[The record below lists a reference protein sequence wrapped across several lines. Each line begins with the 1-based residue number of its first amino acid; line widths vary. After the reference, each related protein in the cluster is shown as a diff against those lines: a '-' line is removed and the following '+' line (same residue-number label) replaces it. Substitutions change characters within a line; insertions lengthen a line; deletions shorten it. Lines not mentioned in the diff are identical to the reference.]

1 MIWVLIWR
9 LVLLSF
15 FMAVG
20 DTLKAN
26 QSRNLSRS
34 APKNSTEYYNDL
46 MQNQNIEK
54 KNMFFRDPPPKSP
67 RKCPKRDDLDRKWTK
82 SEPKVDRKLDF
93 LEKRDQGVENYY
105 AHRIVTCQ
113 NIERLKCKL

>member
-54 KNMFFRDPPPKSP
+54 KICFQRFPTQNPPKNA
-67 RKCPKRDDLDRKWTK
+67 RNGTIWTENGPKVNRKWT
-82 SEPKVDRKLDF
+82 ENWIF
-93 LEKRDQGVENYY
+93 LEKRDKGVENYY

>member
-54 KNMFFRDPPPKSP
+54 KLCFSEISHG
-67 RKCPKRDDLDRKWTK
+67 KCPKRDDLDRKWTK

>member
-20 DTLKAN
+20 DTLEASQWK
-26 QSRNLSRS
+26 NLSRS

-54 KNMFFRDPPPKSP
+54 MFYFWEISSHGP
-67 RKCPKRDDLDRKWTK
+67 TK
-82 SEPKVDRKLDF
+82 PN
-93 LEKRDQGVENYY
+93 ENG
-105 AHRIVTCQ
+105 
-113 NIERLKCKL
+113 

>member
-54 KNMFFRDPPPKSP
+54 ILCFQRFPPEFHPENAQNGTVWTENGPKVN
-67 RKCPKRDDLDRKWTK
+67 RKWT
-82 SEPKVDRKLDF
+82 
-93 LEKRDQGVENYY
+93 ENW
-105 AHRIVTCQ
+105 IF
-113 NIERLKCKL
+113 

>member
-54 KNMFFRDPPPKSP
+54 KIMFFRDFYPNFTPKM
-67 RKCPKRDDLDRKWTK
+67 PKNGPNGTKTDL
-82 SEPKVDRKLDF
+82 
-93 LEKRDQGVENYY
+93 Q
-105 AHRIVTCQ
+105 
-113 NIERLKCKL
+113 

>member
-54 KNMFFRDPPPKSP
+54 KYVFQRFPTQTP
-67 RKCPKRDDLDRKWTK
+67 RKMPKTGRFG
-82 SEPKVDRKLDF
+82 PKM
-93 LEKRDQGVENYY
+93 DQ
-105 AHRIVTCQ
+105 
-113 NIERLKCKL
+113 K

>member
-54 KNMFFRDPPPKSP
+54 KNYAFQRFPTENVQNGTIWTENGPKVN
-67 RKCPKRDDLDRKWTK
+67 RKWT
-82 SEPKVDRKLDF
+82 ENWIF

>member
-54 KNMFFRDPPPKSP
+54 KLCFSEISHG
-67 RKCPKRDDLDRKWTK
+67 KCPKWDHLDRKWTK